1 MLTNVATQPNYFYTT
16 SLAGFANR
24 RDAFV
29 ERERQVLRW
38 RRLAARHT
46 GQPIPAARDVVR

>member
-1 MLTNVATQPNYFYTT
+1 MLTNVTTQPNYFYTT